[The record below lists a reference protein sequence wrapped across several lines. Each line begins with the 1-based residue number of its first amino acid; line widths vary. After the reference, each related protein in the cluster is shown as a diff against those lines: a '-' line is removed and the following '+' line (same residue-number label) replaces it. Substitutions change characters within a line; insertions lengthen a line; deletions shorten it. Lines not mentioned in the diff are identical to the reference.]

1 LENICINR
9 KAGRR
14 LKRAWSRAGLLGHGR
29 GAHASNENCRG
40 STPPASRWR
49 NSVLRKTVGPVAP
62 RGGHTAPP
70 RVIAPLRDGIRLAVI
85 LGAPA
90 REVRVSVTANLIG
103 QFVRDFRGDTLN
115 RLAFALG
122 ESPVRIQAGLGA
134 VLPAIMGGLAAKAS
148 TTVGASSLID
158 LIRLNQFDSPDYAD
172 ISAAVGAP
180 DGIISLI
187 NAGRPAVDAAL
198 AGRTNAVIEWI
209 SSFAGIN
216 RSSSISLLTLALPLV
231 VGQIVRIVGRRGLNA
246 WSLKGLLAEQRALL
260 GELPGLSVAL
270 GIGGR
275 ASSST
280 RDAIR
285 RRATERTLAG
295 DRPGTPDEPAPAW
308 WKWAVP
314 LALLALIVL
323 YFWVRRPPPP
333 QTDSQTRTAVVHADV
348 SGSLSSRETPR
359 ASRAPSAIGRAARR
373 RSPGFQASC

>member
-1 LENICINR
+1 
-9 KAGRR
+9 
-14 LKRAWSRAGLLGHGR
+14 
-29 GAHASNENCRG
+29 
-40 STPPASRWR
+40 
-49 NSVLRKTVGPVAP
+49 
-62 RGGHTAPP
+62 
-70 RVIAPLRDGIRLAVI
+70 
-85 LGAPA
+85 
-90 REVRVSVTANLIG
+90 
-103 QFVRDFRGDTLN
+103 
-115 RLAFALG
+115 
-122 ESPVRIQAGLGA
+122 
-134 VLPAIMGGLAAKAS
+134 MGGLAAKAS
-148 TTVGASSLID
+148 TTAGASSLID
-158 LIRLNQFDSPDYAD
+158 LIRLNQLDSPDYAD

-187 NAGRPAVDAAL
+187 NAGRPAVDAAF
-198 AGRTNAVIEWI
+198 AGRTSAVIEWI

-275 ASSST
+275 ASTAT

-285 RRATERTLAG
+285 RRTERTLAG
-295 DRPGTPDEPAPAW
+295 DRPGTRDEPAPAW

-314 LALLALIVL
+314 LALLALIAL

-348 SGSLSSRETPR
+348 SRSAPEKRRER
-359 ASRAPSAIGRAARR
+359 AERRPPLGAPLVDDRL
-373 RSPGFQASC
+373 ASKLFADHDD